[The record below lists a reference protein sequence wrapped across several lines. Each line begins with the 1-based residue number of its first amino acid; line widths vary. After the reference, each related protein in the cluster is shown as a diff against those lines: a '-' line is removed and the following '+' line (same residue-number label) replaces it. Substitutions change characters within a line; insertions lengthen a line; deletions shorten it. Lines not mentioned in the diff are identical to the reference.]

1 MSVLADII
9 AGYTTVLDAISG
21 FTPYLPNREP
31 KDPDGSFHRK
41 FLLDE
46 DTGVAALG
54 ELQMGG
60 TGIEIVTPLLL
71 TVHWE
76 PADVEST
83 IRATVADDQR
93 LILIAMLADSNKPA
107 GCRLLTL
114 RGIDRED
121 KKRPITKHFR
131 FDARY
136 TETGTFT

>member
-1 MSVLADII
+1 MSVLSDILS
-9 AGYTTVLDAISG
+9 GYTTKLTNAG
-21 FTPYLPNREP
+21 FTAYLPNREP

-46 DTGVAALG
+46 DSGATAEGA
-54 ELQMGG
+54 LQMGG
-60 TGIEIVTPLLL
+60 TGIELITPILL

-76 PADVEST
+76 PADAEST
-83 IRATVADDQR
+83 IKATVADDQ
-93 LILIAMLADSNKPA
+93 LVILAAMLKDSNKPT
-107 GCRLLTL
+107 GCRLISLSSIT
-114 RGIDRED
+114 REE